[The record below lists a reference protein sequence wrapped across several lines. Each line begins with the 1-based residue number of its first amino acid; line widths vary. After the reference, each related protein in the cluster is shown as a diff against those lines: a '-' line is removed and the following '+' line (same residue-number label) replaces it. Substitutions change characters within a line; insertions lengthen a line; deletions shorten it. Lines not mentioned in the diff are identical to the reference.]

1 MACGAGLAR
10 VYSAVMA
17 GTAATLEPSAAE
29 SAAGSEMPDAAGQV
43 PSGDTAEKSRP
54 RRLLSAV
61 TPNGMAVT
69 VVGGLLAV
77 IALLLADGFAGIDS
91 QFDRIDGQFDRID
104 ARFASIEGQFDRI
117 DAKIDTQAGVL
128 RHEIAQVRAE
138 LGTEIAQVR
147 AEMGTEIAQVRTE
160 LGTEIAQARA
170 EMNQGFAQV
179 DGRFAEMNA
188 VLLDH
193 GERLA
198 RIEAAHGVLPHP

>member
-1 MACGAGLAR
+1 
-10 VYSAVMA
+10 MA

-77 IALLLADGFAGIDS
+77 IALLLADGFAG
-91 QFDRIDGQFDRID
+91 IDGQFDRID